1 MKRNYIGTTAYGSQ
15 VIVYELDE
23 AVDVLRILLKASD
36 AVPNYNFADDPRHFM
51 RYYVNE
57 GKRYLIVGEV
67 EKNDNSLPIK
77 GLREVGACSMEE
89 DLKDVYEGKNIF
101 ETITGLYAINLNG
114 IVHDADNLEEV
125 LTLMSPE
132 HDFNMDLGEMSH
144 MSWKPL
150 INGDNCYI
158 LAPVCTPTND
168 PSGSS
173 WDYKEIDGVK
183 YKLY

>member
-1 MKRNYIGTTAYGSQ
+1 MKRNYVATTAYGSQ
-15 VIVYELDE
+15 VIVYELDD
-23 AVDVLRILLKASD
+23 AVDVLRILDKAWD
-36 AVPNYNFADDPRHFM
+36 AIPNYNFADNPRHFM

-57 GKRYLIVGEV
+57 DKRYLIVGEV
-67 EKNDNSLPIK
+67 EKNDKSLPIK
-77 GLREVGACSMEE
+77 GLREVRACSMED

-101 ETITGLYAINLNG
+101 ETVSGLYAINLNG
-114 IVHDADNLEEV
+114 IAHDADKLEEV

-132 HDFNMDLGEMSH
+132 NDFNMDLGDMSH

-150 INGDNCYI
+150 ITGDNRYI

-168 PSGSS
+168 PSGLSL
-173 WDYKEIDGVK
+173 DYKEVDGVK